1 MARQPALKLEPVED
15 TGIGRQVR
23 KLRRQQHRTLQ
34 EIADACGFSKSL
46 LSKIETGR
54 VFPPIAT
61 LVKIAGAMG
70 TKVAALLEAADD
82 VRTVVN
88 RREEVARSTVR
99 TEKGYAVFPFASEH
113 RSKRMQPFLFT
124 AKRGE
129 VQHHELTHEG
139 EEFIYVV
146 EGSLKFQV
154 GDIEY
159 TLRQG
164 DGLYFEA
171 LDTHG
176 FEPIS
181 ESVTYIDVFV

>member
-1 MARQPALKLEPVED
+1 MED
-15 TGIGRQVR
+15 SRIGRQIR

-34 EIADACGFSKSL
+34 EISDACGFSKSL
-46 LSKIETGR
+46 LSKIENGR
-54 VFPPIAT
+54 VIPPIAT

-70 TKVAALLEAADD
+70 TKVTALLEAAEN

-88 RREEVARSTVR
+88 RRDEVIRNTVR

-113 RSKRMQPFLFT
+113 RSKKMQPFLFT

-129 VQHHELTHEG
+129 VLPHEVTHEG
-139 EEFIYVV
+139 EEFIFVV
-146 EGSLKFQV
+146 EGSLKFHV
-154 GDIEY
+154 GDVEY

-171 LDTHG
+171 LDAHG
-176 FEPIS
+176 FEPLS
-181 ESVTYIDVFV
+181 ETATYIDVFV

>member
-1 MARQPALKLEPVED
+1 MEADLTDNTR
-15 TGIGRQVR
+15 IGRQIR

-34 EIADACGFSKSL
+34 EIADASGFSKSL

-70 TKVAALLEAADD
+70 TKVTALLEAADD

-88 RREEVARSTVR
+88 RREEVVRNTVR

-113 RSKRMQPFLFT
+113 RSKKMQPFLFT
-124 AKRGE
+124 ARLGE
-129 VQHHELTHEG
+129 VQRHELTHEG

-146 EGSLKFQV
+146 DGSLKFRV
-154 GDIEY
+154 GDVEY

-171 LDTHG
+171 LDAHG

-181 ESVTYIDVFV
+181 DTVTYVDVFV

>member
-1 MARQPALKLEPVED
+1 VEPDVKTD
-15 TGIGRQVR
+15 NKIGHHIR

-34 EIADACGFSKSL
+34 QIADACGFSKSL

-70 TKVAALLEAADD
+70 TKVTALLEEAENL
-82 VRTVVN
+82 RTVVN
-88 RREEVARSTVR
+88 RSDEVSRNTVL
-99 TEKGYAVFPFASEH
+99 TEKGYAVFPFASEF
-113 RSKRMQPFLFT
+113 RSKKMQPFLFT

-129 VQHHELTHEG
+129 VQHHDVAHEG
-139 EEFIYVV
+139 EEFIYIV
-146 EGSLKFQV
+146 EGTLKFHV
-154 GDIEY
+154 GDVEY
-159 TLRQG
+159 TLRRG

-171 LDTHG
+171 LDVHG

-181 ESVTYIDVFV
+181 DAVTYIDIFV